1 MWSKYLQRMPQKS
14 RINYNPSL
22 SIKENAERCG
32 VTMAAI
38 RKFILEQGID
48 RRYDEQVKRYNAV
61 RLYLQTH
68 KEAKPSDVAS
78 ALSLSLNTAKKYMAM
93 DATPVKPATD
103 KVSKVNLSKLTA
115 PIKTVDKD
123 QTSILSGIL
132 RLYCDNAPTFDCD
145 LTTSVGNFYKYGIPR
160 PAHCFDKYPVDNTI
174 KPLEYAFELP
184 NGLFNSIIVDLPF
197 MVQGSPT
204 LKSVDSIMLNRFSF
218 FETNEELYDTN
229 SEMIK
234 LAHRLLKEN
243 GILVMKTQDY
253 WKAGKQEWV
262 AHYVI
267 NEAYKVG
274 FEMLDQFLLIAKTKL
289 LKSACRQLCARK
301 MHSYF
306 LVFRK
311 K

>member
-1 MWSKYLQRMPQKS
+1 MPQKS

-78 ALSLSLNTAKKYMAM
+78 ALRLSLNTAKKYMAM
-93 DATPVKPATD
+93 DAPPVKPATD
-103 KVSKVNLSKLTA
+103 KVSKINLSKLTA
-115 PIKTVDKD
+115 PIMTVDKD

-132 RLYCDNAPTFDCD
+132 RLYFDNAPTFDCD
-145 LTTSVGNFYKYGIPR
+145 LTTSEGVFYKYGIPR
-160 PAHCFDKYPVDNTI
+160 PAHCYDKYPVDNTV
-174 KPLEYAFELP
+174 KPLEDAFQLP
-184 NGLFNSIIVDLPF
+184 NDSFNSIVVDLPF

-204 LKSVDSIMLNRFSF
+204 QKSVDSIMLNRFSF
-218 FETNEELYDTN
+218 FKTREELYNTN
-229 SEMIK
+229 SEMLA
-234 LAHRLLKEN
+234 LAHRLLKPN
-243 GILVMKTQDY
+243 GILVMKTQDFLEQ
-253 WKAGKQEWV
+253 GKQEWV
-262 AHYVI
+262 ALYVI
-267 NEAYKVG
+267 EEARKLG
-274 FEMLDQFLLIAKTKL
+274 LELLDQFFLIAKTKL
-289 LKSACRQLCARK
+289 LKTAYRQRCARK

-306 LVFRK
+306 LVFCK